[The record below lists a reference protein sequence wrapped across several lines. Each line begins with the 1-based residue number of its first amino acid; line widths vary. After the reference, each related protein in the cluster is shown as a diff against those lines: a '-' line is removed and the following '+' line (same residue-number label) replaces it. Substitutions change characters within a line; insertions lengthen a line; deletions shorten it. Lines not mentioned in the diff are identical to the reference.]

1 MEEKSDSSFS
11 EDGSRCLY
19 FFFPVTQSNF
29 IEVLPR
35 KPMRLRAG
43 VPTLF
48 PWGPLAKNNFH
59 RGEKEMKRLFC
70 DT

>member
-1 MEEKSDSSFS
+1 MFV
-11 EDGSRCLY
+11 